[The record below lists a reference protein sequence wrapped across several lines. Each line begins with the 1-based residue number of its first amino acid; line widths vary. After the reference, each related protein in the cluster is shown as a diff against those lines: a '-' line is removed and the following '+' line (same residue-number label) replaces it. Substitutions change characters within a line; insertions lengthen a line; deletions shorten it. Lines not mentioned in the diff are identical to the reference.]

1 MTVRATAMV
10 TRLAAEQ
17 GVDLTAVTGTG
28 EGGRV
33 RAQDVRAAARQRVL
47 EARRQEAPQR
57 PAPTALRAIGLDGRP
72 LVEPWLA
79 AENAAVACDADVRDL
94 AGGRGVRL
102 QHVRGT
108 GPAGAITAADVVAV
122 ARRQDNER
130 AAAQAVAYPE
140 QEADP
145 EQRISFT
152 ACGIPVST
160 LSEVPPSVRRALAAA
175 PDHAAA
181 YALVQTYG
189 QLGDDEAAALLR
201 SDRSVSAL
209 HGGAGLAG
217 LSVPG
222 WD

>member
-1 MTVRATAMV
+1 
-10 TRLAAEQ
+10 L
-17 GVDLTAVTGTG
+17 GC
-28 EGGRV
+28 
-33 RAQDVRAAARQRVL
+33 
-47 EARRQEAPQR
+47 
-57 PAPTALRAIGLDGRP
+57 PTPIIGLDASSRS
-72 LVEPWLA
+72 L
-79 AENAAVACDADVRDL
+79 RDL
-94 AGGRGVRL
+94 AGRRGVRL

-122 ARRQDNER
+122 ARRQDAER
-130 AAAQAVAYPE
+130 AAAQAVAFQEPKPE
-140 QEADP
+140 P

-152 ACGIPVST
+152 ASGIPVSM

-175 PDHAAA
+175 LNHAVA
-181 YALVQTYG
+181 YARVETYG

-217 LSVPG
+217 VSVPG